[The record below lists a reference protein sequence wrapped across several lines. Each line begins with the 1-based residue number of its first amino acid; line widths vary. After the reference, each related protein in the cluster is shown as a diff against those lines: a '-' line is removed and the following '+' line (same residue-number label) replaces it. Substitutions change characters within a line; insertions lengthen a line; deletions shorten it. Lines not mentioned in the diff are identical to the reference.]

1 MYIESVIAYICPYKF
16 MQVSF
21 LTTQFTLHQDTV
33 LVPKMY
39 VKCASKEPC
48 YVAIYAAIKVFFLRV
63 HYSVV
68 VLSVV
73 LSLVVARHT
82 KESNCSATCKLK
94 SLYFNPFCCTVYS
107 LYCHIIFTRPPVP
120 EDDEYADPNDALFC
134 KTADNTLSQK
144 DM

>member
-1 MYIESVIAYICPYKF
+1 MFENTRQLITRLGSTDIKYSSALHASLLVTYMYIESVIAYICPYKF

-73 LSLVVARHT
+73 LSLVVIE
-82 KESNCSATCKLK
+82 ES
-94 SLYFNPFCCTVYS
+94 
-107 LYCHIIFTRPPVP
+107 RPSSVAQ
-120 EDDEYADPNDALFC
+120 DVGLLF
-134 KTADNTLSQK
+134 
-144 DM
+144 